1 MPPALHTTSTGRS
14 GKRCDSTRGSGT
26 TKSDGHPADTFAD
39 VEDGI
44 DMIPHLS
51 VLSPRS
57 LVRFVLGNIFVAMF
71 LISLIIFVIFF
82 AVNWFILRDVRSMG
96 VNLQVFSNST
106 GVSLCL
112 YYNEWVTLMTIVAT
126 GINTR

>member
-1 MPPALHTTSTGRS
+1 MAMPPALYTTPTGHS
-14 GKRCDSTRGSGT
+14 GKPRDSTRGSRT
-26 TKSDGHPADTFAD
+26 TNLDGHPADTFTD
-39 VEDGI
+39 MEDGI
-44 DMIPHLS
+44 DIIPRFS

-71 LISLIIFVIFF
+71 LISLTIFIIFF
-82 AVNWFILRDVRSMG
+82 AVNWFILRDVRSMN

-112 YYNEWVTLMTIVAT
+112 YHSEWC
-126 GINTR
+126 R